1 MDHVIDDINVCKGAI
16 KEMEDIIIPVLTQSV
31 FSPDYFCGEFL
42 GYCTD
47 ENYYV
52 FYAEAWVEQ
61 LLSTKP
67 DIIKDNN
74 YLNNIYKQIAASP
87 QPRKTIRAVQISDP
101 HIDFKYAP
109 GADSEC
115 GGFLCCR
122 AENGF
127 PADPA
132 RQAGNWGAYQCDLP
146 PAALKN
152 MLEYVRDEIKPDM
165 FFWTGD
171 NSPHNVWRNDNLE
184 VGNATYNITI
194 AI

>member
-1 MDHVIDDINVCKGAI
+1 MQCQLCKISVAGFDAYLNEKSTEELIESVAETICMDHVIDDINVCKGAI
-16 KEMEDIIIPVLTQSV
+16 NEMEDIIIPVLTQSV

-87 QPRKTIRAVQISDP
+87 QPRKTIRAV
-101 HIDFKYAP
+101 
-109 GADSEC
+109 
-115 GGFLCCR
+115 
-122 AENGF
+122 
-127 PADPA
+127 
-132 RQAGNWGAYQCDLP
+132 
-146 PAALKN
+146 
-152 MLEYVRDEIKPDM
+152 
-165 FFWTGD
+165 
-171 NSPHNVWRNDNLE
+171 
-184 VGNATYNITI
+184 
-194 AI
+194 